1 MRRRV
6 FLVSLAAPS
15 LLAACAGGLGPLTP
29 RTDETTMGGT
39 LIVVRHTERTGEDLN
54 EVGIARAG
62 ELAEALAG
70 VEIDGIFTPAT
81 QRNIDTAQPLAD
93 AKKLEIQVIPAV
105 DIARTMFKR
114 QPGGTLVWVGN
125 KENLEALWEEIGAG
139 GEPPINYG
147 EMFIV
152 PMSGLNASGVER
164 STFGI

>member
-29 RTDETTMGGT
+29 KRDETTMGGT
-39 LIVVRHTERTGEDLN
+39 LIVIGPAERSGEDLN
-54 EVGIARAG
+54 AEGIARAQA
-62 ELAEALAG
+62 LADALAG
-70 VEIDGIFTPAT
+70 VEIDGIFAPAA
-81 QRNIDTAQPLAD
+81 QPSIDTARPLAE
-93 AKKLEIQVIPAV
+93 AKELDIQVIPAI
-105 DIARTMFKR
+105 DIARTMFRR
-114 QPGGTLVWVGN
+114 QPGGTLVWVGS
-125 KENLEALWEEIGAG
+125 KVDLEALWEEIGAT
-139 GEPPINYG
+139 GEPPVNYG

>member
-6 FLVSLAAPS
+6 FLASLAAPA
-15 LLAACAGGLGPLTP
+15 LLAACAGGLGPLSP
-29 RTDETTMGGT
+29 GMDETTMGGT
-39 LIVVRHTERTGEDLN
+39 LIVVRHAERTGEDLN

-70 VEIDGIFTPAT
+70 VEIDGIYTPAT

-93 AKKLEIQVIPAV
+93 AKNLEVQVIPAV
-105 DIARTMFKR
+105 NIARTMFKR

-125 KENLEALWEEIGAG
+125 KDNLEALWKEIGAG

-164 STFGI
+164 SKFGI